1 MNHTFRFKA
10 KTTQPIKFLGIIQID
25 QENVFFTSMPP
36 FVQTLIESLAE
47 KSNSDNCLFKSFA
60 CNKRTS

>member
-25 QENVFFTSMPP
+25 QENVFFYIYAT
-36 FVQTLIESLAE
+36 ICA
-47 KSNSDNCLFKSFA
+47 NIN
-60 CNKRTS
+60 